1 MSLQEVT
8 QTPRSAGEQRLRSR
22 IEAHLKLIYGERAD
36 GLVDRVVAAMRYEH
50 EVAEPPPYQNYWDEA
65 DCWMITYATS
75 VRAEGEHGLQTLQRF
90 CDQHLADSINGLH
103 ILPFYPYSSDDGFA
117 VMDYRSVNEAA
128 GSWEDIESIAGRYR
142 LMADLVINHAS
153 SQSAWF
159 QNFISQKDPGKDYF
173 KEALPEDDLSKVVRP
188 RSTPLRTEVETVNGK
203 RWVWCTFGPDQVDL
217 DFANPEVLL
226 EFIEIIR
233 LYLDKGVN
241 VFRLDAVAFLWKEA
255 GTPSLH
261 DQRTHEIIKLLRTL
275 IDFYD
280 PSVML
285 ITETNV
291 PNRDNLTYFGNSN
304 EAHAIYNFSLP
315 PLLIHTLLTGDC
327 RHLKT
332 WMMSMPPARGGTTY
346 FNFIA
351 SHDGIGLRPVVGLLS
366 EAERSRLLETLKS
379 FGGRISLRTGPDGA
393 ERPYEVN
400 ISLIDALAG
409 TEEGRDDFQVD
420 RFICAHAIM
429 LALEGIPGIYIHS
442 FLGTPNDYEG
452 LARTGK
458 YRSINRR
465 TWEEAEID
473 ALLDD
478 PESLQSQVLTRLRHL
493 IRLRR
498 AQQAFHPN
506 AVQFTMQLGLH
517 LFGIWRQSTD
527 RRQDVFSISNVSD
540 QPQSLELANVN
551 LVSTDSWHDLISGER
566 LVEGQM
572 TLELAPYQT
581 VWLTNS

>member
-1 MSLQEVT
+1 MSDT
-8 QTPRSAGEQRLRSR
+8 GPGEGARRLHARVH
-22 IEAHLKLIYGERAD
+22 AHLRIIYEERAD
-36 GLVDRVVAAMRYEH
+36 ALVEPVIAAMRYPE
-50 EVAEPPPYQNYWDEA
+50 EVEEPPPYRNYWDEN

-75 VRAEGEHGLQTLQRF
+75 VNREGEPGLKTLTAF
-90 CDQHLADSINGLH
+90 CDRYLADTINGLH

-117 VMDYRSVNEAA
+117 VIDYCAVNEAA
-128 GSWEDIESIAGRYR
+128 GTWEDVELIGSRYR

-153 SQSAWF
+153 SRSAWF
-159 QNFISQKDPGKDYF
+159 QNFVSRKDPGKDYF
-173 KEALPEDDLSKVVRP
+173 KETRPEDDLSMVVRP
-188 RSTPLRTEVETVNGK
+188 RSTPLRTEVETVDGI

-217 DFANPEVLL
+217 DFGNPEVLL
-226 EFIEIIR
+226 RFIEIIR
-233 LYLDKGVN
+233 LYLEKGIRVL
-241 VFRLDAVAFLWKEA
+241 RLDAVAFLWKEP
-255 GTPSLH
+255 GTTSLH

-275 IDFYD
+275 IDFFD

-315 PLLIHTLLTGDC
+315 PLLIYTLLTGDC

-332 WMMSMPPARGGTTY
+332 WMMSMPPARGGTAY

-351 SHDGIGLRPVVGLLS
+351 SHDGIGMRPVDGLLS
-366 EAERSRLLETLKS
+366 EAERTRLLETLTG

-393 ERPYEVN
+393 ARPYEVN

-409 TEEGRDDFQVD
+409 TEEGPDEFQID
-420 RFICAHAIM
+420 RFVCAHAIM

-442 FLGTPNDYEG
+442 LLGTPNDYEG
-452 LARTGK
+452 LARTGR

-465 TWEEAEID
+465 SWEQDELAA
-473 ALLDD
+473 ALADTG
-478 PESLQSQVLTRLRHL
+478 SRQSIVLSRLREL

-498 AQQAFHPN
+498 RQQAFHPN
-506 AVQFTMQLGLH
+506 AVQFTMQLGLE

-527 RRQDVFSISNVSD
+527 RRQDVFSISNVTRKR
-540 QPQSLELANVN
+540 QSLELASVN
-551 LVSTDSWHDLISGER
+551 LVSTDRWRDLIGGADIE
-566 LVEGQM
+566 EGQA
-572 TLELAPYQT
+572 TLELSPYQT
-581 VWLTNS
+581 VWLTNR